1 MEQCGGQAGRGR
13 LKVLAA
19 ALMFSI
25 SGVCVKLIP
34 WSPLAINGA
43 RGAVGALVMGLWFV
57 GAKHRFRLNG
67 AVLTGA
73 LALCLTNI
81 LYVFS
86 TKLTTAAN
94 AILLQ
99 YTSPIFV
106 VLLLWLGFGKR
117 PRKLDLVTCF
127 FVFCGILFFFFD
139 SLTADSLLGNFL
151 GLASGLTYAG
161 VFLVNLMP
169 GADSMSSFLLAQLVG
184 AALGAPFLLREH
196 SFPPAALAAVA
207 LMGVFQIGLG
217 FLLLSQGLVHTPA
230 VTANLICA
238 VEPILNPTLVALL
251 YGERP
256 GRFAL
261 VGAVIVLAG
270 VIGYNVMNGRQ
281 SGRAARREMK

>member
-1 MEQCGGQAGRGR
+1 MRREAAQAEDGRK
-13 LKVLAA
+13 KVLAA

-43 RGAVGALVMGLWFV
+43 RGAVGALVMGLWFA
-57 GAKHRFRLNG
+57 GTGHRFRLNG

-117 PRKLDLVTCF
+117 PRRLDLTACF

-161 VFLVNLMP
+161 VFLVNLLP
-169 GADSMSSFLLAQLVG
+169 GADSMSSFLLAQLMG
-184 AALGAPFLLREH
+184 AALGAPFLLGER
-196 SFPPAALAAVA
+196 SFPPAALAAAA

-217 FLLLSQGLVHTPA
+217 FLLLSQGLAVTPA

-251 YGERP
+251 CGERP

-270 VIGYNVMNGRQ
+270 VIGYNVMNGRP
-281 SGRAARREMK
+281 GARGQGGAG